1 MYVTKTINKPFMHSG
16 TGRELTDYSNY
27 TKLHAWTLKT
37 WWDFVGTCILVCM
50 STHLCYFLFWMHIT
64 FYFTVWYSHP
74 GPVRRKV
81 QQAISYAED
90 IKTSLDSVALRQIG
104 PLMDHVLSHL
114 QNAALA
120 LKSACNLPMKAVQ
133 LPVQAPK
140 SGRGKLDCQRG
151 GFWRTSK
158 KKRQPP
164 RKVLKLELI

>member
-16 TGRELTDYSNY
+16 TGRELNNYSNY

-90 IKTSLDSVALRQIG
+90 ITTSLDSVALRQIG

-140 SGRGKLDCQRG
+140 SGRGKLDCQPR

-164 RKVLKLELI
+164 WKVLKWELI